1 MDDRN
6 VELAERSPGEMNE
19 IVERDGEHQMAV
31 EYEESSEIVVG
42 LDIGTA
48 KICCVAAEISADRV
62 EVLGIGIAPSR
73 GVKKGN
79 IVNIETAVV
88 SVRQAVERAE
98 QMSGHDLRGAEVYV
112 GISGNHIKGFNSP
125 GIVNMN
131 GREITE
137 AHVREVIEAA
147 QAVKIP
153 DNQEILHVLPI
164 EYMVDDQTG
173 LQSPVGMSGIRLVAN
188 VHIVTAD
195 SMRIHNLTVCCQQAG
210 LRVAAIVLE
219 SIASSRAVLSSEE
232 MEYGV
237 ALLDIG
243 AGTTDLAI
251 FNDGSIRHTREVPL
265 GGHNLTND
273 LSVGLRTPM
282 QDAER
287 LKENYG
293 AAISSGI
300 KKNLYV
306 EVPSVGNQQPRQITQ
321 TVLVEILEA
330 RILELLEIANKD
342 EFFNK
347 QKAKLAGGMVLTGG
361 TALLPQLE
369 SLAGDIFDLQ
379 VRVGYPVGV
388 TGRVETL
395 NNPRCA
401 AAVGLVIYAKEEK
414 RKLAESPPSKWEGF
428 LNFLRRFM

>member
-1 MDDRN
+1 MDEVPGKTEEQQETSMTV
-6 VELAERSPGEMNE
+6 VEK
-19 IVERDGEHQMAV
+19 
-31 EYEESSEIVVG
+31 EEASEIVVG

-48 KICCVAAEISADRV
+48 KVCCVVAELFSERV
-62 EVLGIGIAPSR
+62 EILGIGIAPSR

-79 IVNIETAVV
+79 IVNIETAVL
-88 SVRQAVERAE
+88 SVRQAVQKAE
-98 QMSGHDLRGAEVYV
+98 EMSGYHLKGVEVYV

-125 GIVNMN
+125 GIVNMG
-131 GREITE
+131 GRKITE
-137 AHVREVIEAA
+137 VHVKEVVNAA

-164 EYMVDDQTG
+164 EFMVDDQTG
-173 LQSPVGMSGIRLVAN
+173 LQSPVGMSGVRLVAN

-195 SMRIHNLTVCCQQAG
+195 RMRIHNLTVCCEKAG
-210 LRVAAIVLE
+210 LRVADIVLE

-232 MEYGV
+232 REYGV

-251 FNDGSIRHTREVPL
+251 FNEGTIRHTREVPL

-300 KKNLYV
+300 KKNLFV
-306 EVPSVGNQQPRQITQ
+306 EVPSVGNHQPRQITQ

-330 RILELLEIANKD
+330 RILEILEIANKD
-342 EFFNK
+342 EFFSK

-369 SLAGDIFDLQ
+369 TLAGEIFDLQ

-388 TGRVETL
+388 AGKTETL
-395 NNPRCA
+395 HNPRCT
-401 AAVGLVIYAKEEK
+401 AAVGLVLWAREEK
-414 RKLAESPPSKWEGF
+414 RKLAETPPSRWEAF